1 MRRVITGAACLGW
14 TALAI
19 QLYLVL
25 FSRWELQASLMGG
38 LINFF
43 SYFTVLSNT
52 LAAVVLSYASFGRE
66 GGAKRFFLS
75 PRVSTGIA
83 ASTTLVA
90 IAYSLL
96 LRHLWQPQ
104 GWQWLAD
111 ELLHDVM
118 PVIYLL
124 YWWQCVAKGSLRLGH
139 LLVWLIYPILYFGYA
154 LLRGDW
160 IGVYQYPFLDVARLG
175 YGQVFTN
182 ALAIMLGFVLIAA
195 LLIGIDR
202 WQGKRQAHASS
213 CSPRR
218 Q

>member
-1 MRRVITGAACLGW
+1 MHRAIKVAACLGW
-14 TALAI
+14 SALAI
-19 QLYLVL
+19 ELYLVL
-25 FSRWELQASLMGG
+25 ASRWVLQASLMGG

-52 LAAVVLSYASFGRE
+52 LAAVVLSYAAFGRE
-66 GGAKRFFLS
+66 GGAKRLFLS
-75 PRVSTGIA
+75 PWVSSGIA
-83 ASTTLVA
+83 VSIALVA
-90 IAYSLL
+90 LAYSLL

-139 LLVWLIYPILYFGYA
+139 VPIWLIYPILYFGYA
-154 LLRGDW
+154 LLRGEW

-175 YGQVFTN
+175 YSQVFIN
-182 ALAIMLGFVLIAA
+182 ALAIMLGFVLIAV
-195 LLIGIDR
+195 LLIGIDH
-202 WQGKRQAHASS
+202 WKGKRHAHGQAL
-213 CSPRR
+213 R
-218 Q
+218 